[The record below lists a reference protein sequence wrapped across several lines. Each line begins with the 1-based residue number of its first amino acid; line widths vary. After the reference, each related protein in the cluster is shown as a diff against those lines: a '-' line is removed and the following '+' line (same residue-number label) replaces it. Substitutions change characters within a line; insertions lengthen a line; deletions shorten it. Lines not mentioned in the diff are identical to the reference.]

1 MEQINITGSEIV
13 RPKPEILDALKRD
26 YPLEA
31 SVADLVDNSID
42 AKAKKILIRINLQKE
57 AIKSLEVIDDGFGIT
72 KNKISFA
79 MQFAYKRK
87 YKKKDLGMYGV
98 GLKVA
103 SLSHANI
110 LSVFSKSKKNGE
122 VGRQW
127 TTNGI
132 LNSDWKLNII
142 DQNTVK
148 RFLEKKYEGLS
159 VSQHGTI
166 VRWDDIEDFKRIQTG
181 WEEFIQKIK
190 HKICLHLGLKMHR
203 LIQGKQ
209 IRIMIQLYDEE
220 KMEGGPVEVIEAL
233 SPFPIGQF
241 GEPGYPKKYLA
252 KIGSSS
258 INLIA
263 HVWKKKS
270 KEQGYRLGGGK
281 VAEHQGFYFFRNG
294 RLITEGG
301 WCGMLG
307 NSEPHLSLA
316 RVEVDIPESANR
328 IIKVQH
334 NKARVDLSA
343 AAVSA
348 FYKAKSNDGEYFSE
362 YIKKAEEIYRLRKKP
377 KSKTLLF
384 NPGNGFGNCI
394 SKAVKNTGRYI
405 YGQKV
410 SLELKKNQLN
420 RSVIKYNTKKKEITF
435 EADKCLDLANSAVKR
450 LVQSLCFFALSKDLS
465 KGTQTNEVLAKIKI
479 LNDVL

>member
-1 MEQINITGSEIV
+1 MEQINITGSENV

-31 SVADLVDNSID
+31 SIADLVDNSID
-42 AKAKKILIRINLQKE
+42 AKAKKILIRLNLQKE
-57 AIKSLEVIDDGFGIT
+57 AIRSLEVIDDGLGIT
-72 KNKISFA
+72 KNKINCA

-87 YKKKDLGMYGV
+87 YKKRDLGMYGV

-110 LSVFSKSKKNGE
+110 LTVFSKTKKKSE

-132 LNSDWKLNII
+132 LNSNWKLNII
-142 DQNTVK
+142 DSNTVK

-159 VSQHGTI
+159 LSQHGTI

-181 WEEFIQKIK
+181 WEEFIQKTK

-220 KMEGGPVEVIEAL
+220 KKEGGPVEMIEAL
-233 SPFPIGQF
+233 SPFPIGQY
-241 GEPGYPKKYLA
+241 GEPGYPKKYVA

-301 WCGMLG
+301 WCAMLG

-348 FYKAKSNDGEYFSE
+348 FYKARSKEGEHFSE

-377 KSKTLLF
+377 KSKVLLF
-384 NPGNGFGNCI
+384 NPGNGFGENI
-394 SKAVKNTGRYI
+394 GKAVKNTGRYL
-405 YGQKV
+405 YGKKI
-410 SLELKKNQLN
+410 SLDLKKNKNNQ
-420 RSVIKYNTKKKEITF
+420 SAIKYNSKNKKITF
-435 EADKCLDLANSAVKR
+435 DAEKNLDISNSSVKR
-450 LVQSLCFFALSKDLS
+450 LVQSLCYFAFSKELS
-465 KGTQTNEVLAKIKI
+465 KGIQTNEVLAKIKI